1 MDMFKKI
8 SVSHVIWYLLP
19 GLALI
24 LFILFPF
31 LVFNP
36 RVAASFLRVIGIL
49 GIIVLGIILGFFL
62 DGLRLYRLLR
72 LHHSMFR
79 NAFFKQLQDTIA
91 DNLDPYF
98 ILSCINDIA
107 NNKNISGI
115 SLHHAIWI
123 MLGHFTVLAFL
134 EAIFWALACFYLYY
148 CSYPVYSL
156 FDMNICIINAILIC
170 FMFFVLF
177 LIIGWRF
184 FVIYREDQN
193 NTNCMYL
200 NFAKQHRDEI
210 RRILNITPSK
220 L

>member
-1 MDMFKKI
+1 MDIFKKI
-8 SVSHVIWYLLP
+8 SVSNLIWYLLP
-19 GLALI
+19 GLGLI
-24 LFILFPF
+24 LFILFP
-31 LVFNP
+31 LMVFNP
-36 RVAASFLRVIGIL
+36 RVAASFLSAIGVL

-72 LHHSMFR
+72 LHHSKFR
-79 NAFFKQLQDTIA
+79 NTFFKQLQDTIA

-107 NNKNISGI
+107 NNKNVSGI
-115 SLHHAIWI
+115 SIHHAIWI

-134 EAIFWALACFYLYY
+134 EALFWASASFYLYY
-148 CSYPVYSL
+148 YPYPVYSL
-156 FDMNICIINAILIC
+156 FDINMCIMNAMLIC
-170 FMFFVLF
+170 FIFFVLF
-177 LIIGWRF
+177 FIICWRF

-210 RRILNITPSK
+210 RRILNITASK